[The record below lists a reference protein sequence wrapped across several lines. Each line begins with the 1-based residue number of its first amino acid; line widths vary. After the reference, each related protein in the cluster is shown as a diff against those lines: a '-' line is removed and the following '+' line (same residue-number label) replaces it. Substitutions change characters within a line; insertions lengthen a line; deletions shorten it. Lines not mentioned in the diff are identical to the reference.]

1 MLDDIKA
8 KGSFLSSIKDVDTLK
23 RLDINY
29 LFKKYGLFIVLIA
42 VVILLSLISDVFF
55 TAENLMNIVRQIS
68 INGILA
74 VGMTFILLTGGIDLS
89 IGALMAV
96 AAVIA
101 ASIVKPY
108 PELVLPAVLV
118 AVLASGTLSAI
129 SGLLVSK
136 VKVAPFI
143 ATLAMMTIARGI
155 AMIYT
160 NGRPIM
166 IMSDP
171 FLFIGKGYL
180 GPIPILVIILIIVIV
195 IAGVILNKTNFG
207 RYIYAIGGNKNAAL
221 VSGVNVPRITLWVYI
236 LNGVLCGLAGI
247 MLASRIGSGQPNSG
261 TGYEIDAIAAVVI
274 GGTSLMGGVGS
285 LAGTVAGVLIIG
297 IINNGL
303 NLLNVSSYYQQIV
316 KGLIIVG
323 AVILDQRAKSSSR

>member
-1 MLDDIKA
+1 MKA
-8 KGSFLSSIKDVDTLK
+8 KGNFLFNIKDMATLK
-23 RLDINY
+23 RTDINY
-29 LFKKYGLFIVLIA
+29 ILKKYGLFIVLFA
-42 VVILLSLISDVFF
+42 TVIMLSLISDVFF
-55 TAENLMNIVRQIS
+55 TAENLMNVVRQIS

-108 PELVLPAVLV
+108 PALVLPAVLV

-129 SGLLVSK
+129 SGLVVSK
-136 VKVAPFI
+136 LKVAPFI
-143 ATLAMMTIARGI
+143 ATLAMTTVARGI
-155 AMIYT
+155 ALIYT
-160 NGRPIM
+160 DGRPIM
-166 IMSDP
+166 IMSDS
-171 FLFIGKGYL
+171 FLVIGKGYL
-180 GPIPILVIILIIVIV
+180 GPIPILVIILIVVIV
-195 IAGVILNKTNFG
+195 IASVILNKTNFG
-207 RYIYAIGGNKNAAL
+207 RYIYAIGGNANAAL
-221 VSGVNVPRITLWVYI
+221 VSGVNVSRVTLWVYI
-236 LNGVLCGLAGI
+236 INGILCGLAGI

-274 GGTSLMGGVGS
+274 GGTSLLGGVGS

-323 AVILDQRAKSSSR
+323 AVILDQRAKRSSR

>member
-1 MLDDIKA
+1 MTKGKGNLLFSTRSTDLLKETDI
-8 KGSFLSSIKDVDTLK
+8 SYIFK
-23 RLDINY
+23 R
-29 LFKKYGLFIVLIA
+29 YGLFIVLFA
-42 VVILLSLISDVFF
+42 VIILLSLISDAFF

-74 VGMTFILLTGGIDLS
+74 VGMTFIILTGGIDLS
-89 IGALMAV
+89 VGALMAV

-108 PELVLPAVLV
+108 PELVLPAVL
-118 AVLASGTLSAI
+118 AALLASGALSAV
-129 SGLLVSK
+129 SGVVVSK
-136 VKVAPFI
+136 LKVAPFI
-143 ATLAMMTIARGI
+143 ATLAMMTVARGI

-166 IMSDP
+166 IMSDT
-171 FLFIGKGYL
+171 FLFIGKGYI
-180 GPIPILVIILIIVIV
+180 GPVPILVLILIVVIV
-195 IAGVILNKTNFG
+195 IAGILLYKTNIG
-207 RYIYAIGGNKNAAL
+207 RYIYAIGGNENAAL
-221 VSGVNVPRITLWVYI
+221 VSGVNVSRVTLLVYI
-236 LNGVLCGLAGI
+236 FNGILCGLAGI

-261 TGYEIDAIAAVVI
+261 AGYEIDAIAAVVI

-285 LAGTVAGVLIIG
+285 LAGTVAGAFFIG

-323 AVILDQRAKSSSR
+323 AVILDQRAKKSSR

>member
-1 MLDDIKA
+1 MKFKDN
-8 KGSFLSSIKDVDTLK
+8 FLSDKN
-23 RLDINY
+23 DINVLKKINVNY
-29 LFKKYGLFIVLIA
+29 MLKKYGLFIVLISA
-42 VVILLSLISDVFF
+42 VILLSLISDVFF

-74 VGMTFILLTGGIDLS
+74 VGMTLIILTGGIDLS
-89 IGALMAV
+89 IGSLMAV

-108 PELVLPAVLV
+108 PELVIPAVIAAL
-118 AVLASGTLSAI
+118 LASGALSAI
-129 SGLLVSK
+129 SGMIVSRL
-136 VKVAPFI
+136 KVAPFI
-143 ATLAMMTIARGI
+143 ATLAMTTIARGI

-166 IMSDP
+166 IMSEP
-171 FLFIGKGYL
+171 FLFIGKGYV
-180 GPIPILVIILIIVIV
+180 GPFPILVIILVV
-195 IAGVILNKTNFG
+195 VVAIASVMLNNTNFG

-221 VSGVNVPRITLWVYI
+221 VSGINVSKSILWVYI
-236 LNGVLCGLAGI
+236 LNGFLCGLAGI

-261 TGYEIDAIAAVVI
+261 GGYEIDAIAAVVI
-274 GGTSLMGGVGS
+274 GGTSMMGGTGS
-285 LAGTVAGVLIIG
+285 ISGTIAGALIIG
-297 IINNGL
+297 IMNNGL

-323 AVILDQRAKSSSR
+323 AVILDQRAKNSPR